1 MNEEI
6 QKAVRR
12 EIIPQAVIII
22 AHEFELVK
30 ETREEL
36 LHIQKLFKR
45 GFYNYKDVEKVV
57 TEMLLYNTEYT
68 YFGPKM
74 VCEVATAITSDVLF
88 CDGYLS

>member
-6 QKAVRR
+6 KNAVRR
-12 EIIPQAVIII
+12 EIIPQAIIII

-36 LHIQKLFKR
+36 LHIQKQFKR

-57 TEMLLYNTEYT
+57 TEMVMYNTEYK

-74 VCEVATAITSDVLF
+74 MSEVATAITSDVLF
-88 CDGYLS
+88 GDGYLN